1 MLNNAWQMQSL
12 SHANRN
18 PGASDAGDSRAQE
31 AATRVCWS
39 RGPDTGPSPVTQGR
53 WTSKSLGPPHV
64 GRRVCFSEDNEAS
77 TRVGAA
83 ASSDRGLAAAR
94 AADAEGCGIER
105 VCGFRESQL
114 TLFCKLPTTLG
125 IIQGMAGFRNHFS
138 RPPLILRE
146 GVTGMR
152 MSPIISPLGRGEPLR
167 HRVDPAHGPACRAPS
182 RGRGGG
188 PPGAEQEPPGAEQ
201 RRGEQEAPDLVGNRS
216 SAIQPQGVGRK
227 APISPED
234 SIAHP

>member
-1 MLNNAWQMQSL
+1 MSGGVCVSQRTTRQALAWEL
-12 SHANRN
+12 PRV
-18 PGASDAGDSRAQE
+18 P
-31 AATRVCWS
+31 TR
-39 RGPDTGPSPVTQGR
+39 GSPQ
-53 WTSKSLGPPHV
+53 
-64 GRRVCFSEDNEAS
+64 
-77 TRVGAA
+77 
-83 ASSDRGLAAAR
+83 R
-94 AADAEGCGIER
+94 AADAEGCGIKR

-114 TLFCKLPTTLG
+114 TLFCKLPTALG

-138 RPPLILRE
+138 SPALILRE

-167 HRVDPAHGPACRAPS
+167 HRVNPAHGPACRAPS
-182 RGRGGG
+182 RRRGRG
-188 PPGAEQEPPGAEQ
+188 PRGAEQEPPGAEQ